1 MCIIDDL
8 TRATQRA
15 RSVMGVRRSA
25 ATDRQVAVLR
35 VVAERGACINK
46 DITDTIGM
54 DRSTVTDVTR
64 RLAERGLITRK
75 RSKEDARRVE
85 LSVTASGRSR
95 LVRADGKVAEAEKA
109 ILQNIPLADRPAFR
123 AMLKAVA
130 GIEQQHLTSAERA
143 ER

>member
-25 ATDRQVAVLR
+25 ATDRQIAVLR
-35 VVAERGACINK
+35 VVAERGTCISK
-46 DITDTIGM
+46 DITAAIGM

-75 RSKEDARRVE
+75 RSKEDSRAVE
-85 LSVTASGRSR
+85 LGITAAGRHR
-95 LVRADGKVAEAEKA
+95 LIKADGKVAEAEKA
-109 ILQNIPLADRPAFR
+109 ILQSIPLAERPAFR
-123 AMLKAVA
+123 AMLKAIA
-130 GIEQQHLTSAERA
+130 GIEQQHITSAERA